1 VTVKQE
7 NDCEY
12 DSFRDQPEG
21 SADLAVEI
29 ENHGE
34 RPDVQG
40 LRSAFERGV
49 DGKKGIR
56 VGKHRQ
62 SG

>member
-12 DSFRDQPEG
+12 DSFRNQPEG
-21 SADLAVEI
+21 SADLAVEV
-29 ENHGE
+29 ENHCE
-34 RPDVQG
+34 RPNVQG

-49 DGKKGIR
+49 DGK
-56 VGKHRQ
+56 
-62 SG
+62 